1 MISIKQVTKNFKEV
15 VAVNNLSID
24 IGSGIVGL
32 VGQNGAG
39 KSTLLRLISGVL
51 YPSDGV
57 ITINGKEA
65 LSKEAKRDVFFL
77 PDNPYALLRSNVK
90 DVVDLYSN
98 FYKIDIECFNRLLAK
113 FKLPLNRRVTNF
125 SKGMKRQLFVALA
138 LSIQVPILLLDE
150 AFDGL
155 DPLAMDVIKEEIIN
169 LNSEG
174 KTIVISSH
182 NISALERL
190 VDRFIILY
198 KGVLRSNGSN
208 EHLGEN
214 FLKYQGVFNTP
225 LSEKQ
230 LLLLGIKVV
239 SFKKVGSIYNFVVL
253 DQELLEQKI
262 NEAYAPVLLERIP
275 IDPDEVITLE
285 MLLATK
291 EDQNNG

>member
-198 KGVLRSNGSN
+198 KGVLRSDGSN

-214 FLKYQGVFNTP
+214 FLKYQGVFNNP

>member
-1 MISIKQVTKNFKEV
+1 
-15 VAVNNLSID
+15 SID

-198 KGVLRSNGSN
+198 KGVLRSDGSN

>member
-198 KGVLRSNGSN
+198 KGVLRSDGSN